1 MNASSE
7 QSRGQSNLYLIGY
20 RASGKSTV
28 APLLAA
34 RLGFE
39 CIDTDR
45 MIEAEIRE
53 PIADFFSRDGEAA
66 FREIE
71 SRIVLQVSHKSDQV
85 ISLGGGSVLAIAN
98 QAAIRSSGKVVWLEC
113 SPAILAQRL
122 TKDQAEGSPR
132 PSLTGMGVIQEI
144 ESVLQQ
150 RVDVYREFSDLV
162 VDAGSM
168 TPDQIATKIT
178 SWWQSLP
185 EKS

>member
-1 MNASSE
+1 
-7 QSRGQSNLYLIGY
+7 
-20 RASGKSTV
+20 
-28 APLLAA
+28 
-34 RLGFE
+34 
-39 CIDTDR
+39 
-45 MIEAEIRE
+45 
-53 PIADFFSRDGEAA
+53 
-66 FREIE
+66 
-71 SRIVLQVSHKSDQV
+71 
-85 ISLGGGSVLAIAN
+85 LAIAN

-132 PSLTGMGVIQEI
+132 PSLTGKGVIQEI

-150 RVDVYREFSDLV
+150 RVDVYRELSDLV